1 MNRRSFLVASGGCCA
16 CLLPRLGRTQTQ
28 TEWQPPERFI
38 RPELATDEG
47 GLWALM
53 DREETKLRRSPLSIR
68 DSQFHGYVQDIACK
82 LAKSHCADVRVHL
95 VRVPYFNASMA
106 PNGMMQVWTGLMLRV
121 DNEAQL
127 AAILGH
133 EIGHYLAR
141 HQLDQLRDSK
151 SRSAFGQF
159 LGMFG
164 LVGAIGQLG
173 LLAGMFGYSRDH
185 EREADRIG
193 VTLMRSAG
201 YDPAESA
208 KVWANLL
215 LEANA
220 NPEGAGSSLL
230 FATHPPAEERQAAL
244 AQLAAANPGGA
255 TNEMLWQERI
265 RPFLG
270 EWLNEEIKRGQRE
283 ESIALFTRMIA
294 RTPSQPQFMYA
305 RGEVYR
311 LRAKEGDLEAATT
324 DFKAAAMLGGEP
336 PETHRGLGMIY
347 RARNQSPE
355 ARASLQ
361 RYLELAPEAP
371 DSSMIKSYVE
381 ELRT

>member
-1 MNRRSFLVASGGCCA
+1 MNRRDFLFVGGGCCA
-16 CLLPRLGRTQTQ
+16 CLLPRLGQTQ
-28 TEWQPPERFI
+28 SDWQPPERFV
-38 RPELATDEG
+38 RPDLSTDEG
-47 GLWALM
+47 GLWSLM

-68 DSQFHGYVQDIACK
+68 DSKLHSYVQGIACK
-82 LAKSHCADVRVHL
+82 LAEGHCPDIRVHL

-121 DNEAQL
+121 ENEAQL

-164 LVGAIGQLG
+164 VVGAIGQLG
-173 LLAGMFGYSRDH
+173 LLAGMFEYSRDH
-185 EREADRIG
+185 EREADHIG
-193 VTLMRSAG
+193 ATLMRRAG

-208 KVWANLL
+208 KIWGNLL
-215 LEANA
+215 LEAKA
-220 NPEGAGSSLL
+220 NPEGHGSSLL

-244 AQLAAANPGGA
+244 TKLAIANPGGVA
-255 TNEMLWQERI
+255 NETQWQERI
-265 RPFLG
+265 EPFLG
-270 EWLNEEIKRGQRE
+270 GWLNDEIKRGQHE
-283 ESIALFTRMIA
+283 ESIALFTRMITH
-294 RTPSQPQFMYA
+294 TPSRPQFRYA

-311 LRAKEGDLEAATT
+311 LRAKEGDLEAAVV
-324 DFKAAAMLGGEP
+324 DFKAAALLGREP

-347 RARNQSPE
+347 RARKQSLE
-355 ARASLQ
+355 ARESLQ
-361 RYLELAPEAP
+361 RYLKLAPDAP
-371 DSSMIKSYVE
+371 DFSMIKSYVE